1 MIALTFKPHGSFV
14 RYEERKLLYRYL
26 DGTAGIS
33 INLQEDTFIFTLA
46 EIVFWQLL
54 INVSKVSTVCPTK
67 IILCPKE

>member
-1 MIALTFKPHGSFV
+1 MKRESF
-14 RYEERKLLYRYL
+14 RRYL

-46 EIVFWQLL
+46 KIDFWQLL

>member
-1 MIALTFKPHGSFV
+1 MKRESFC
-14 RYEERKLLYRYL
+14 RYL

-33 INLQEDTFIFTLA
+33 INLQEDTFIFTLT